1 MKGRILIGSRG
12 SRLAEIQAG
21 SVLNRL
27 KQIYSDIEF
36 ELLRIKTRGD
46 EQEKVSVDKINA
58 RGVFVKEI
66 QEALLGGGIDI
77 AVHSLKDMP
86 VHNTEGLCL
95 AAVTERLD
103 PRDVF
108 ISKGKKLRELPA
120 DSVIGTGSPR
130 RAAQLLDYRSDL
142 KVVTI
147 RGNVD
152 TRLKKVSK
160 GEIDGIIIA
169 AAGIIRLGLEGS
181 ITEYLPVDHF
191 LPQAAQGVLGIE
203 TRANDSEMLEIVS
216 PLHHQQTWQSI
227 LAERAFLEAMGGG
240 CSSAVA
246 CLGTVT
252 GDTLTLRG
260 MGVSPGGN
268 VYASEKGSIHAPVE
282 VAGIVALKLLSMG
295 AVRTDE
301 AVRGT

>member
-36 ELLRIKTRGD
+36 DLLRIKTRGD
-46 EQEKVSVDKINA
+46 EQGKIPIDKIDA

-66 QEALLGGGIDI
+66 QEALLSGRIDI

-86 VHNTEGLCL
+86 VHSTEGLCL

-108 ISKGKKLRELPA
+108 ISKGKKLLELPA

-130 RAAQLLDYRSDL
+130 RVAQLLDYRSDL

-160 GEIDGIIIA
+160 GEIDGTIIA

-203 TRANDSEMLEIVS
+203 TRANDSEMLEIVR

-246 CLGTVT
+246 CL
-252 GDTLTLRG
+252 
-260 MGVSPGGN
+260 
-268 VYASEKGSIHAPVE
+268 Y
-282 VAGIVALKLLSMG
+282 
-295 AVRTDE
+295 
-301 AVRGT
+301 